1 MTDGNPLRD
10 RRVRGLIGLSGA
22 VVVAFVAIFFLEGTI
37 RWVVLGVALLDA
49 IVTPYILG
57 GSPRGQ
63 VVRETSSLVI
73 TEDCVFRTTPRLPVS
88 TTRFADTR

>member
-1 MTDGNPLRD
+1 MTDENPLRD

-57 GSPRGQ
+57 KAVENAENEPDGFS
-63 VVRETSSLVI
+63 
-73 TEDCVFRTTPRLPVS
+73 
-88 TTRFADTR
+88 A

>member
-1 MTDGNPLRD
+1 MTDENPLRD

-22 VVVAFVAIFFLEGTI
+22 AVVAFVAIFFLEGTI

-57 GSPRGQ
+57 KAVENEKDDPDEEYG
-63 VVRETSSLVI
+63 
-73 TEDCVFRTTPRLPVS
+73 FS
-88 TTRFADTR
+88 T

>member
-1 MTDGNPLRD
+1 MTDENPLRD

-22 VVVAFVAIFFLEGTI
+22 AVVAFVAIFFLEGTI

-57 GSPRGQ
+57 KGL
-63 VVRETSSLVI
+63 ENE
-73 TEDCVFRTTPRLPVS
+73 EDDPDEEYGFS
-88 TTRFADTR
+88 T